1 MAKARHIEDESVIDL
16 PDAIPKTMR
25 NRNCEGL
32 ASDLADALFE
42 VSRGD
47 IWMGNGN
54 GWQER
59 GGVAKWEHKTNHL
72 RVFSKA
78 DGLPPRVDPT
88 TFAEDAA
95 GDIWIGHRYA

>member
-1 MAKARHIEDESVIDL
+1 
-16 PDAIPKTMR
+16 
-25 NRNCEGL
+25 
-32 ASDLADALFE
+32 
-42 VSRGD
+42 
-47 IWMGNGN
+47 MGNGN